1 MFRTECPVPAWLGIS
16 VRRLGALT
24 TVIVAL
30 TAAVAQSNP
39 DKQKIVFEHGRW
51 EIISCTLG
59 GMDCPRSRIA
69 ESTGPVS
76 TAYSIDKKIDEL
88 QCYKEQGLCIVAS
101 AGSAS
106 GFLYA
111 EVERFFVAKWDER
124 GIQADWTDANRDG
137 NGEEEHKLDI
147 TFTASGIDSVILDD
161 SLTKVPKDRTYK
173 NHLIRYQLVH
183 DSQWHHY

>member
-1 MFRTECPVPAWLGIS
+1 MFCSECCAARPSNAAKRCVILAAVIRT
-16 VRRLGALT
+16 
-24 TVIVAL
+24 L
-30 TAAVAQSNP
+30 TAAVGQNSP
-39 DKQKIVFEHGRW
+39 DKQKMVFEHGRW
-51 EIISCTLG
+51 EIISCALG
-59 GMDCPRSRIA
+59 GIDCPRSQIA

-76 TAYSIDKKIDEL
+76 TAYSIEKKIDEI
-88 QCYKEQGLCIVAS
+88 QCYKQQGLCIVAS
-101 AGSAS
+101 AGTAN

-111 EVERFFVAKWDER
+111 EVQRFFVAKWDER
-124 GIQADWTDANRDG
+124 GIEANWTDGNPDG

-147 TFTASGIDSVILDD
+147 TFTNSGVDSVILDD